1 MGETSGAVCR
11 LAGVR
16 KYGYHRFNMDDVD
29 HDLRRFIVAQDPVYR
44 QVRAELAAGDKT
56 SHWMWFIF
64 PQLKALGRSATA
76 QHFGIA
82 SRAEAEAYWR
92 HPVLGARLKECS
104 ELVVAVEGRTAL
116 EIFHSPDDLKFR
128 SSMTLFAQ
136 VAPQEPVF
144 SRALARYFGGQ
155 GDATTLEL
163 LQ

>member
-1 MGETSGAVCR
+1 MA
-11 LAGVR
+11 
-16 KYGYHRFNMDDVD
+16 DID

-44 QVRAELAAGDKT
+44 QVRAELAAGDKS

-136 VAPQEPVF
+136 IAPQEQVF
-144 SRALARYFGGQ
+144 SRALARYFAGQ
-155 GDATTLEL
+155 GDPTTLDL

>member
-1 MGETSGAVCR
+1 MADI
-11 LAGVR
+11 
-16 KYGYHRFNMDDVD
+16 H
-29 HDLRRFIVAQDPVYR
+29 HDLQRFIVAQDPVYP
-44 QVRAELAAGDKT
+44 QVCVELAAGDKT

-104 ELVVAVEGRTAL
+104 ELVVSVEGRTAL

-136 VAPQEPVF
+136 AAPQEPVF
-144 SRALARYFGGQ
+144 SRAQARYFGGQ
-155 GDATTLEL
+155 GDAKTLEL

>member
-1 MGETSGAVCR
+1 MAD
-11 LAGVR
+11 L
-16 KYGYHRFNMDDVD
+16 D
-29 HDLRRFIVAQDPVYR
+29 HDLQRFIVAQDPVYR

-92 HPVLGARLKECS
+92 HPVLGGRLKECS
-104 ELVVAVEGRTAL
+104 ELIVAVEGRTAP

-136 VAPQEPVF
+136 AAPQEPVF
-144 SRALARYFGGQ
+144 SRALAKYFGGQ
-155 GDATTLEL
+155 VDPKTLEL

>member
-1 MGETSGAVCR
+1 MAD
-11 LAGVR
+11 L
-16 KYGYHRFNMDDVD
+16 D
-29 HDLRRFIVAQDPVYR
+29 HDLQRFIVAQDPVYR

-64 PQLKALGRSATA
+64 PQLKALGRSANA

-92 HPVLGARLKECS
+92 HPVLGGRLKECS

-136 VAPQEPVF
+136 AAPQELVF
-144 SRALARYFGGQ
+144 SRALAKYFRGQ
-155 GDATTLEL
+155 VDPNTLEL